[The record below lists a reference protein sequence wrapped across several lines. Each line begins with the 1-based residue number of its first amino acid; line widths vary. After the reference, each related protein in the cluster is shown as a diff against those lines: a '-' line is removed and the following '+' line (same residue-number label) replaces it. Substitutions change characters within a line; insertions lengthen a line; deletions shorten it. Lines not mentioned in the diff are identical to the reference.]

1 MNSVKQVS
9 RILFQN
15 IFQSG
20 QAEGS
25 CASGF
30 GTCCVMR
37 LITCG
42 GVVTTNVT
50 QLQNPSFPATYQVG
64 GTCVYLVKRQTDNIC
79 QIRLDFD
86 KFSLGYSSSS
96 PTGCVTGTTD
106 ILSFSTPSKVDYPS
120 VCGDISGQH
129 SESRAEAQSVVFDL
143 HLCSVYF
150 DVGVAG
156 DSLELTFSLTGSTT
170 KRQWNILVTQL
181 ACSDPWR

>member
-1 MNSVKQVS
+1 
-9 RILFQN
+9 
-15 IFQSG
+15 
-20 QAEGS
+20 
-25 CASGF
+25 
-30 GTCCVMR
+30 MR

-50 QLQNPSFPATYQVG
+50 QLQNPSFPATYSQP

-129 SESRAEAQSVVFDL
+129 SECEAPLSRCV
-143 HLCSVYF
+143 
-150 DVGVAG
+150 
-156 DSLELTFSLTGSTT
+156 
-170 KRQWNILVTQL
+170 
-181 ACSDPWR
+181 

>member
-1 MNSVKQVS
+1 MALYLIFLLGWAQLGKPSQPKPKYFYRKVAKY
-9 RILFQN
+9 
-15 IFQSG
+15 FQSG

-50 QLQNPSFPATYQVG
+50 QLQNPSFPATYTAG

-106 ILSFSTPSKVDYPS
+106 ILSFSTPNKVDYPS

-129 SESRAEAQSVVFDL
+129 SELFPSSAQSVVS
-143 HLCSVYF
+143 HLSP
-150 DVGVAG
+150 
-156 DSLELTFSLTGSTT
+156 SLPQCISM
-170 KRQWNILVTQL
+170 W
-181 ACSDPWR
+181 AWRATLWS